1 MSADLAADTAVRA
14 DPAVPGR
21 FHLTL
26 SGNWDYLM
34 PSGGVAMTCALRA
47 AEAALNEPLLRFAS
61 ATTIFATPIHTG
73 EQLIDVTIL
82 RQGRA
87 SAQVRVA
94 MKDANPTPPKPRD
107 GSEAGGEDNVGL
119 ELTATFLR
127 DRKGA
132 DVIGTSFPGVRSLA
146 DAVPVDDGLP
156 NNPHTRF
163 RIYQQL
169 DCKIADGERFWA
181 PDFAAGPARY
191 ARWLRYKTPQRD
203 AQGNFDR
210 LALPPLIDTMP
221 TALHRA
227 IGPSPY
233 RFYAPSLDLTTY
245 VVDDTQREWVLIAS
259 TMRRARAGWAIAD
272 VEVWDDEGKFLAYGA
287 QAMYLHSLSGEPP
300 VIDASKR

>member
-1 MSADLAADTAVRA
+1 MSADLAADTAVCA
-14 DPAVPGR
+14 DPDVAGR
-21 FHLTL
+21 FLLTL
-26 SGNWDYLM
+26 PTHWDYLM
-34 PSGGVAMTCALRA
+34 PSGGVAMTAALRA
-47 AEAALNEPLLRFAS
+47 AQAALGDPELRFAS
-61 ATTIFATPIHTG
+61 ATTIFATPIHSG
-73 EQLIDVTIL
+73 KQLIDVTIL

-94 MKDANPTPPKPRD
+94 MKDADPPPPKPRD

-119 ELTATFLR
+119 EVTATFLR

-132 DVIGTSFPGVRSLA
+132 DVIGTSFPNVLSLA
-146 DAVPVDDGLP
+146 DAVSVEDGLP

-210 LALPPLIDTMP
+210 LALLPLIDTMP

-245 VVDDTQREWVLIAS
+245 VVDDTQREWVLIAA
-259 TMRRARAGWAIAD
+259 TVRRARAGWAIAD

-300 VIDASKR
+300 VVDASKR